1 MQYPKE
7 LFVVLDTDFKNPL
20 PFRIRRICDRII
32 KNTFSEVTM
41 KLILSD
47 RHLELPEADHPS
59 IKFIDLS
66 KLKIANCIGCFG
78 CWTKTPGRCVI
89 RDDAVNVYPYIA
101 KSNSVLYISRVKY
114 GGYDTTMKTML
125 ERAIP
130 VQQAFIRLVH
140 GETHHIQRDVVQKR
154 AVVVGY
160 GASSKEEQNLFC
172 KLVARNANNMNFES
186 FRVVF
191 ASEQE
196 LEATVRKEVSAWRP
210 L

>member
-1 MQYPKE
+1 MEMQYPKE

-78 CWTKTPGRCVI
+78 C
-89 RDDAVNVYPYIA
+89 
-101 KSNSVLYISRVKY
+101 
-114 GGYDTTMKTML
+114 
-125 ERAIP
+125 
-130 VQQAFIRLVH
+130 
-140 GETHHIQRDVVQKR
+140 
-154 AVVVGY
+154 
-160 GASSKEEQNLFC
+160 
-172 KLVARNANNMNFES
+172 
-186 FRVVF
+186 
-191 ASEQE
+191 
-196 LEATVRKEVSAWRP
+196 
-210 L
+210 